1 MKKKKIF
8 SKPLVSVI
16 INCRNGE
23 KFLQKCIKSVIY
35 QSYSNWEI
43 IFFDNNSK
51 DNSKNILNSF
61 KDKRINYFSSNKPL
75 NLYHARNI
83 AVNKAKGK
91 YITFLDVDDWW
102 VKCKLTDQIKLL
114 KKIKSANFIYT
125 NLYIYNDASKKK
137 YSYFKK
143 KMPSGRITQSL
154 LNDYK
159 IGISTVMMNRKFF
172 FKKKFNKNYNIIG
185 DFDFFIN
192 LSLQENFYCIQKP
205 LIYFRKHKN
214 NYSKKIYTYLRELDD
229 WSKKNLNKLKKANIS
244 LNKFRFFC
252 YKLKLKKAFGWGL

>member
-1 MKKKKIF
+1 MIHFILASHSEAKPLIEYYKLKKILKLKEF
-8 SKPLVSVI
+8 NIFIDNNNQISLTISGLGKVASA
-16 INCRNGE
+16 C
-23 KFLQKCIKSVIY
+23 SVIY
-35 QSYSNWEI
+35 
-43 IFFDNNSK
+43 
-51 DNSKNILNSF
+51 
-61 KDKRINYFSSNKPL
+61 
-75 NLYHARNI
+75 
-83 AVNKAKGK
+83 
-91 YITFLDVDDWW
+91 T
-102 VKCKLTDQIKLL
+102 
-114 KKIKSANFIYT
+114 
-125 NLYIYNDASKKK
+125 